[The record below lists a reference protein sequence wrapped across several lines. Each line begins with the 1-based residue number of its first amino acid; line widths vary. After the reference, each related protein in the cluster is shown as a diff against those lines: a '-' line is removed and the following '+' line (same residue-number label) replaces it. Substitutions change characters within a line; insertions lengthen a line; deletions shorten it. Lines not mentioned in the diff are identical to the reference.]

1 MEDEKG
7 LLAYLK
13 QQIKPLEIMPMQC
26 QRKFTCLAYSAYRN
40 NTDCFK
46 ILFEYAAKYENY
58 FSLLNKDCTLQFWAN
73 MRTGDS
79 FTALH
84 FAARHGNYTMLELL
98 CERAGVDKMIMN
110 KFGSTPIH
118 IAA

>member
-13 QQIKPLEIMPMQC
+13 QQVKPLEIMAMQC

-46 ILFEYAAKYENY
+46 ILFEYASKYENY
-58 FSLLNKDCTLQFWAN
+58 FSLLNRDCTLEFWAN

-84 FAARHGNYTMLELL
+84 FAARHGNYTMLQLL
-98 CERAGVDKMIMN
+98 CEKARVN
-110 KFGSTPIH
+110 K
-118 IAA
+118 